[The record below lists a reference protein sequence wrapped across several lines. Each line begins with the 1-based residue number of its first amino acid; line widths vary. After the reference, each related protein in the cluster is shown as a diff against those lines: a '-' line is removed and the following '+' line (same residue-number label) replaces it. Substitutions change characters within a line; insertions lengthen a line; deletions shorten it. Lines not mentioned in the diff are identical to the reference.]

1 MVVNYNLLPSVET
14 QVKVTA
20 ENNYIRLIPGFV
32 ANATST
38 FQASIEPC
46 GALPNPYK
54 EVQKK
59 KGKTK
64 IRNDEV
70 PALKPRD
77 LKLKKSGHTD
87 PEPKK

>member
-1 MVVNYNLLPSVET
+1 MVVNYNLLPSVENT

-46 GALPNPYK
+46 GALPNRIK
-54 EVQKK
+54 RFKR
-59 KGKTK
+59 K
-64 IRNDEV
+64 IGQDE
-70 PALKPRD
+70 
-77 LKLKKSGHTD
+77 KSGMM
-87 PEPKK
+87 KCQL